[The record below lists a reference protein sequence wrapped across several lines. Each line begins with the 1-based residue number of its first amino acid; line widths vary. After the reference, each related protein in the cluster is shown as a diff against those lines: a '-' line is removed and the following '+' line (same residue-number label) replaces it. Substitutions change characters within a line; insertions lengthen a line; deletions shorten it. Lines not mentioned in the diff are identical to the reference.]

1 MEIFPKYHLRLKY
14 EGEDAVY
21 NLLAAIPSAGFAV
34 HSLNLPEHEY
44 KRWGE
49 ADFVLVTPQGVTLL
63 EVKGGQVALAGK
75 EWRYQNARGKAII
88 SYEGPQRQAL
98 SAAIALEKLLSD
110 RLGRRVRCRWGVV
123 FPLCHFRR
131 VVAELPPSRLA
142 DNLRCQTPEDFGK
155 WLSEI
160 PFDQH
165 GPDQF
170 ALETSDIDAIREVI
184 VPELSAASSL
194 GLAVRAHESE
204 IIRLTKQQFDILTA
218 VGGNPRITVSGGA
231 GTGKTEL
238 ACLTARVEKTAGRTP
253 AIVTSTGPLLLELKE
268 RMVEYGVPVV
278 SSTLP
283 YGTDTLIVDEG
294 QDFARPDVLSSL
306 AAQLPGGIQSG
317 RWRWFMDPNLQYLET
332 PPDSVCL
339 AELQQHSMSVTLSR
353 NVRSTR
359 EIVDAI
365 RTLLDADV
373 GISEIDGYGIK
384 VDLSPIPPNTSEA
397 EAAADVIF
405 AALDDG
411 LAPSELAVLGPSG
424 VGGPVCSALL
434 KRFHAQLRPLS
445 PAGRI
450 QSRVHGVIASMH
462 AFRGLEARMVILAD
476 LDLLPDQ
483 QLGDSLLYTG
493 MSRASAA
500 LTLMITPSFHRRLI
514 TLMNRTLES

>member
-1 MEIFPKYHLRLKY
+1 MEIFPKHHLRPKY
-14 EGEDAVY
+14 EGENAVY

-63 EVKGGQVALAGK
+63 EIKGGQVALTGR
-75 EWRYQNARGKAII
+75 EWRYQNARGKSIL
-88 SYEGPQRQAL
+88 SHEGPQRQAL
-98 SAAIALEKLLSD
+98 SAAIALERLLSD
-110 RLGRRVRCRWGVV
+110 HLGRRVRCRWGVV
-123 FPLCHFRR
+123 FPLCHFKS

-142 DNLRCQTPEDFGK
+142 DNLRCQTPDDFGK

-170 ALETSDIDAIREVI
+170 VLDGSDIDAIREAI

-194 GLAVRAHESE
+194 GLAVRAHQNEV
-204 IIRLTKQQFDILTA
+204 IRLTKQQFDILTA

-238 ACLTARVEKTAGRTP
+238 ACLTARADKTAGHNP
-253 AIVTSTGPLLLELKE
+253 AIVTSPGPLLLELKE
-268 RMVEYGVPVV
+268 RMTAYGVPVV

-294 QDFARPDVLSSL
+294 QDYARTDVLNSL
-306 AAQLPGGIQSG
+306 GGQLPGGIQSG

-332 PPDSVCL
+332 PPDPLCL
-339 AELQQHSMSVTLSR
+339 AELQQHSMSVTLTR

-373 GISEIDGYGIK
+373 GIAEIDGYGIK
-384 VDLSPIPPNTSEA
+384 VDLSPIPPNTSEVD
-397 EAAADVIF
+397 AAANLIF
-405 AALDDG
+405 TALDDG
-411 LAPSELAVLGPSG
+411 LAPSELAVLGPVG
-424 VGGPVCSALL
+424 VEGSVCSALL
-434 KRFHAQLRPLS
+434 QRFRAQLRPLS
-445 PAGRI
+445 AAGRI
-450 QSRVHGVIASMH
+450 QSRVHGVIASIQ

-476 LDLLPDQ
+476 LDLLPEH

-500 LTLMITPSFHRRLI
+500 LTLIITPSFHRRLI